1 MKTVTP
7 IMKTPRILQKLFA
20 IVPGVALLP
29 ILAVALLVSCKRQ
42 GGEAKPADV
51 DYYTCTMHPSVRS
64 QKLNDKCPICSMNLV
79 PVMKKNKAASTEPA
93 MGEKGHDHAKMLAE
107 QAGRQPSGHEGH
119 VSRSTGDTAGEEATA
134 EFLVPVARQ
143 QQIGVTYATVEKKA
157 LRRSLRTVGLVAY
170 DKQRHWD
177 YVSRVEGYV
186 QKIEVASRGEVVEK
200 DQPLLTIYSPDL
212 LTTQREFLDALRMR
226 DEAKKSETGAAL
238 ETAEHLVEA
247 GRR

>member
-29 ILAVALLVSCKRQ
+29 ILAVARLVSCKRQ

-79 PVMKKNKAASTEPA
+79 PVMKKNKDASTEPA

-107 QAGRQPSGHEGH
+107 QAGRQ
-119 VSRSTGDTAGEEATA
+119 
-134 EFLVPVARQ
+134 
-143 QQIGVTYATVEKKA
+143 
-157 LRRSLRTVGLVAY
+157 
-170 DKQRHWD
+170 
-177 YVSRVEGYV
+177 
-186 QKIEVASRGEVVEK
+186 
-200 DQPLLTIYSPDL
+200 
-212 LTTQREFLDALRMR
+212 
-226 DEAKKSETGAAL
+226 
-238 ETAEHLVEA
+238 
-247 GRR
+247 